1 MKMHKTTLSP
11 NSRSP
16 KTFFFGG
23 GGGMGEPIETE
34 NAFQTSGVY
43 LENLQQC
50 IS

>member
-16 KTFFFGG
+16 KTFFLGG
-23 GGGMGEPIETE
+23 VVGEPIETE